1 MPEPGEITRLLGELR
16 AGRQEVQAQLME
28 AVYGELHKIAGR
40 LLQRERTGHTLQ
52 ATALVNEAYMQM
64 VGDARLDW
72 KDRSHFFA
80 AAAQSMRHIL
90 VDYARRHKAA
100 KRDGALHK
108 VELTDGLAITE
119 DRLEEVLAIDEALT
133 RLAEWDARQCRVVEM
148 RFFGGMNEEEIA
160 EVLGV
165 GRRTVSRDWNLARA
179 WLHGELNRPP
189 AGSGSSA

>member
-1 MPEPGEITRLLGELR
+1 MAEPGEITRLLGELR
-16 AGRQEVQAQLME
+16 AGRHEAQSKLMD
-28 AVYGELHKIAGR
+28 AVYSDLHKIAGR
-40 LLQRERTGHTLQ
+40 MLQRERTGHTLQ

-100 KRDGALHK
+100 KREGDRHR
-108 VELTDGLAITE
+108 VELTDALAISE

-148 RFFGGMNEEEIA
+148 RFFGGMTEEEIA

-179 WLHGELNRPP
+179 WLHGELNRTG
-189 AGSGSSA
+189 A

>member
-1 MPEPGEITRLLGELR
+1 MAEPGQITRILEELR
-16 AGRQEVQAQLME
+16 AGKEGAQSQLIE

-40 LLQRERTGHTLQ
+40 LLAREREGHTLE

-72 KDRSHFFA
+72 KDRSHFYA

-100 KRDGALHK
+100 KRDGGRHR
-108 VELTDGLAITE
+108 VELTDALAISE
-119 DRLEEVLAIDEALT
+119 DRLEEVLAIDEALE
-133 RLAEWDARQCRVVEM
+133 RLAQWDERQSRIVVM
-148 RFFGGMNEEEIA
+148 RFFGGMTEEEIA

-189 AGSGSSA
+189 V

>member
-1 MPEPGEITRLLGELR
+1 MAEPGQITRLLEELR
-16 AGRQEVQAQLME
+16 GGKQKAQAELME

-52 ATALVNEAYMQM
+52 ATALVNEAYLQM

-108 VELTDGLAITE
+108 VELTDALAISE

-148 RFFGGMNEEEIA
+148 RFFGGMTEEEIA

-179 WLHGELNRPP
+179 WLRGELNRPGGVTP
-189 AGSGSSA
+189 T

>member
-1 MPEPGEITRLLGELR
+1 
-16 AGRQEVQAQLME
+16 ME

-52 ATALVNEAYMQM
+52 ATALVNEAYLQM
-64 VGDARLDW
+64 VGDERLDW

-100 KRDGALHK
+100 KRDGARQK
-108 VELTDGLAITE
+108 VQLTDALAISD

-133 RLAEWDARQCRVVEM
+133 RLAAWDARQCKVVEM
-148 RFFGGMNEEEIA
+148 RFFGGMTEEEIA

-179 WLHGELNRPP
+179 WLHGELNRPQ
-189 AGSGSSA
+189 

>member
-1 MPEPGEITRLLGELR
+1 MAEPGQITRLLEELR
-16 AGRQEVQAQLME
+16 GGKQQAQAELME

-52 ATALVNEAYMQM
+52 ATALVNEAYLQM

-100 KRDGALHK
+100 KRDGARHK
-108 VELTDGLAITE
+108 VELTDALAISE

-133 RLAEWDARQCRVVEM
+133 RLAEWDARQCRIVEM
-148 RFFGGMNEEEIA
+148 RFFGGMTEEEIA

-165 GRRTVSRDWNLARA
+165 GRRTVSREWNLARA
-179 WLHGELNRPP
+179 WLRGELNRS
-189 AGSGSSA
+189 SGDAALPG

>member
-1 MPEPGEITRLLGELR
+1 MAEPGDITRLLGELR
-16 AGRQEVQAQLME
+16 AGNQHAQSQLME

-52 ATALVNEAYMQM
+52 ATALVNEAYLQM
-64 VGDARLDW
+64 VGDERVDW

-100 KRDGALHK
+100 KRDGARLK
-108 VELTDGLAITE
+108 VELTDALAISD

-133 RLAEWDARQCRVVEM
+133 RLAAWDARQCRVVEM
-148 RFFGGMNEEEIA
+148 RFFGGMTEEEIA

-179 WLHGELNRPP
+179 WLHGELNRP
-189 AGSGSSA
+189 AATGSS

>member
-1 MPEPGEITRLLGELR
+1 MAEPGEITRLLGELR
-16 AGRQEVQAQLME
+16 AGQHEAQSKLME
-28 AVYGELHKIAGR
+28 AVYSDLHKIAGR
-40 LLQRERTGHTLQ
+40 MLQRERTGHTLQ

-100 KRDGALHK
+100 KRDGDRHK
-108 VELTDGLAITE
+108 VELTDALAISE

-148 RFFGGMNEEEIA
+148 RFFGGMTEEEIA

-179 WLHGELNRPP
+179 WLHGELNRPTGP
-189 AGSGSSA
+189 GSVL

>member
-1 MPEPGEITRLLGELR
+1 MSEPGDITRLLGELR
-16 AGRQEVQAQLME
+16 AGRQEAQQQLMD
-28 AVYGELHKIAGR
+28 AVYSDLHKIAGR
-40 LLQRERTGHTLQ
+40 MLQRERTGHTLQ
-52 ATALVNEAYMQM
+52 ATALVNEAYLQM

-100 KRDGALHK
+100 KREGGRLK
-108 VELTDGLAITE
+108 VELTDALAISE

-148 RFFGGMNEEEIA
+148 RFFGGMTEEEIA

-179 WLHGELNRPP
+179 WLHGELNRPAAP
-189 AGSGSSA
+189 GSVL